1 VNAVAARSPRC
12 GIDSVEVARVERMLA
27 DTPAADLSALFSADE
42 LRDAGDGPGRA
53 GSLAARLAAK
63 EACLKLFPRETA
75 LNTIAAPDFS
85 VVRDVWGAPEVVC
98 SPTAEAVRNRHRIA
112 RITLSMTH
120 DRTNASAVALAE
132 PAVTEVTLSGRLFYH
147 LLPLRRRVIMAN
159 LRRVYGDH
167 LPDAEITRAI
177 DEARPT
183 RDRLGIGGD
192 VEPPRHFGAGAVRHL
207 AVSGSVAHGSHPPG

>member
-120 DRTNASAVALAE
+120 DRTIRCRPQLGDVLLEIILVLLE
-132 PAVTEVTLSGRLFYH
+132 PIVELDVQ
-147 LLPLRRRVIMAN
+147 RRRLAQPQ
-159 LRRVYGDH
+159 LHSRCRVA
-167 LPDAEITRAI
+167 AE
-177 DEARPT
+177 
-183 RDRLGIGGD
+183 
-192 VEPPRHFGAGAVRHL
+192 
-207 AVSGSVAHGSHPPG
+207 